1 MNIFLDTSCWFTAL
15 CSPFGGSARIIDLA
29 RKESKFTIYL
39 TLDIVQEV
47 TEKIQAKIGSRTL
60 KLFLEIIRNSNFKI
74 TDFVTIEDIEL
85 WRNFTKDE
93 DDLHV
98 LAGAYI
104 TKSDYLVTLDRKH
117 LLTKFVKDNFPIPVL
132 DTKDFFKET
141 SIIELLN
148 SK

>member
-1 MNIFLDTSCWFTAL
+1 MNIFLDTSCWFAAL
-15 CSPFGGSARIIDLA
+15 CSPSGGSARIIDLA

-39 TLDIVQEV
+39 TLDIVQEI
-47 TEKIQAKIGSRTL
+47 TEKIQAKIGSKAL
-60 KLFLEIIRNSNFKI
+60 KLFIEIIQNSNFKI
-74 TDFVTIEDIEL
+74 MDFVTKKDIEL

-117 LLTKFVKDNFPIPVL
+117 LLTKFVKDKFPIPVL
-132 DTKDFFKET
+132 DTKDFFKERL
-141 SIIELLN
+141 IVELIN